1 MRFSCILRG
10 VLLLLLMLPGMLQ
23 AQDAPAIMIDAITDA
38 RGEPVDK
45 TNAPLIIHVTGKV
58 VNAMNLYFYLV
69 VHDGDAAWIQ
79 STIGLGHIVSNSF
92 DFFGHCTLGS
102 PHEGSSIDKRYRVFA
117 VVTDT
122 EHERYRRLDETTVLA
137 KSNLIELFRP
147 VATPRPAPPPRP
159 VATPRPAPPPQPAPP
174 PDTVM
179 TARITSPHHG
189 AKIARK
195 IAVEGFIAGLRPDH
209 QVFLCLRS
217 MAFGRLIYPQGKVI
231 PDATGKWTVESIYAT
246 PGYSYETFVVITTNT
261 ASAAMLNDQQS
272 RYYGMPSL
280 PPSTER
286 LGPTII
292 VTRE

>member
-1 MRFSCILRG
+1 MRLACIVRG
-10 VLLLLLMLPGMLQ
+10 MLLFLLMLPSLLQ

-38 RGEPVDK
+38 RGDPVDE
-45 TNAPLIIHVTGKV
+45 TNAPVIIHVTGKV
-58 VNAMNLYFYLV
+58 VNAMHLYFYLV

-102 PHEGSSIDKRYRVFA
+102 PPERSSMDQRYRVFA

-122 EHERYRRLDETTVLA
+122 EYERYQRLDETTVLA
-137 KSNLIELFRP
+137 RSNLIALFRP
-147 VATPRPAPPPRP
+147 GTTPRPAPAPRP
-159 VATPRPAPPPQPAPP
+159 VPTPHAAHP

-189 AKIARK
+189 AKVARK

-217 MAFGRLIYPQGKVI
+217 MAFGRLIYPQGKVS
-231 PDATGKWTVESIYAT
+231 PDTTGKWTVESIYAT
-246 PGYSYETFVVITTNT
+246 PGYSYETFVVFTTNT
-261 ASAAMLNDQQS
+261 ASAAMLHDQQA

>member
-10 VLLLLLMLPGMLQ
+10 VLLFLLMLPSMLQ

-45 TNAPLIIHVTGKV
+45 ANAPLIIHVTGKV
-58 VNAMNLYFYLV
+58 VNAMNWYFYLV

-79 STIGLGHIVSNSF
+79 STIGLGHMVSNSF

-102 PHEGSSIDKRYRVFA
+102 PHERSSIDKRYRVFA

-122 EHERYRRLDETTVLA
+122 EYERYQRLDETTVLA
-137 KSNLIELFRP
+137 RSNLMELFRP
-147 VATPRPAPPPRP
+147 VATPRPVP
-159 VATPRPAPPPQPAPP
+159 TPYAAPP

-179 TARITSPHHG
+179 AARITSPHHG

-261 ASAAMLNDQQS
+261 ASAAILNDQQA